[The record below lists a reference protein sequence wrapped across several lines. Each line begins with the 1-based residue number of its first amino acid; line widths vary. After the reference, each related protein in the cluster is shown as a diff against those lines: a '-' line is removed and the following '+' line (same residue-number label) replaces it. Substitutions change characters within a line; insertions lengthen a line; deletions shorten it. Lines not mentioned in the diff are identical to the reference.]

1 MKRGENNHE
10 NTKRIHAVTSK
21 TRTAL
26 QNNSQWPCQ
35 WSGTFDDV
43 CLFECLC
50 MGFLFV
56 SFSLPSVS
64 AALASRITASES
76 SSGGFRETDLDL
88 LAHSSGDRLL
98 IGHVIC
104 YVLCLSR
111 CHCIH
116 MSVISCVC
124 VGPSLC
130 CYDDT
135 TGHNSSADAA
145 NSPTPSS
152 EPPAAPAVTAATT
165 STDVTAGTGS
175 KSVSI
180 HVDSFCLNV
189 SIIIRALANI
199 RMHITRIVIKS

>member
-1 MKRGENNHE
+1 MKKMKIQNVF
-10 NTKRIHAVTSK
+10 TVTSK

-43 CLFECLC
+43 WLFECLC

-104 YVLCLSR
+104 YL
-111 CHCIH
+111 
-116 MSVISCVC
+116 
-124 VGPSLC
+124 
-130 CYDDT
+130 
-135 TGHNSSADAA
+135 
-145 NSPTPSS
+145 
-152 EPPAAPAVTAATT
+152 
-165 STDVTAGTGS
+165 
-175 KSVSI
+175 
-180 HVDSFCLNV
+180 
-189 SIIIRALANI
+189 
-199 RMHITRIVIKS
+199 